1 LKATIR
7 QVLDWT
13 IAGGVTMKGVS
24 IMEVGGYFANN
35 ATLHEKAPEVD
46 TSNVSVGVYDPALAD
61 NPSLVQWTADLFDK
75 ASTMNNVYTVADA
88 GMQAGNYA
96 FQAAMRLDAK
106 YGNPVSNG
114 VLNMSI
120 QSHYFLQMG
129 MVRGQEM
136 IHSGMIKGQQAMN
149 NRLAS
154 VANSPIAAKMN
165 AFSAHMMTDPRL
177 VYSNY
182 YLNQARGYGSQ
193 AMNGVRHYGAQALDG
208 MKQLGNQGMTML
220 SNTNQ
225 WFQGKLSDVRTGLT
239 GISSSL
245 ADTRAV
251 QGIKDAAS
259 TVTEN
264 KYIKNAGKSLK
275 YIGKS
280 MGVLGTGISILDNT
294 AEFYREENKNKT
306 TLEKTGRVAGG
317 LAVDFGAVAVGA
329 AVGSAFPVVGTVA
342 GAVIGGVVAAG
353 INLFTDGELT
363 KKGRDLGEAAARKV
377 GETVD
382 TAKKK
387 VGETVDTAKKKVD
400 NFVSGVGNAIESGK
414 QAVEKAGEAIA
425 TGKKV
430 ADAIGGLF
438 SNPGDFRVGFG
449 R

>member
-1 LKATIR
+1 MEELKATIR

-13 IAGGVTMKGVS
+13 VTGGVTMKGVS

-46 TSNVSVGVYDPALAD
+46 TSKVSVGVYDPALAD

-182 YLNQARGYGSQ
+182 YLNQARAYGSQ
-193 AMNGVRHYGAQALDG
+193 AMNGVRHYGAQALGG

-220 SNTNQ
+220 TNTNQ
-225 WFQGKLSDVRTGLT
+225 WFQGKLPDIRASVN
-239 GISSSL
+239 GI
-245 ADTRAV
+245 
-251 QGIKDAAS
+251 AS
-259 TVTEN
+259 TVANN
-264 KYIKNAGKSLK
+264 KAVKGVVNFAKNGRLIPG
-275 YIGKS
+275 IGH
-280 MGVLGTGISILDNT
+280 GISIIDNSL
-294 AEFYREENKNKT
+294 ELVRQENS
-306 TLEKTGRVAGG
+306 EKTGWEKAGRVAGG
-317 LAVDFGAVAVGA
+317 LALDFAPVAVGA
-329 AVGSAFPVVGTVA
+329 GLGAIAGPPGAAIGAAVGFIATVGIAWGNLATG
-342 GAVIGGVVAAG
+342 GAVTEWAR
-353 INLFTDGELT
+353 DKGET
-363 KKGRDLGEAAARKV
+363 AMRKV

-382 TAKKK
+382 AAKQ
-387 VGETVDTAKKKVD
+387 KVD
-400 NFVSGVGNAIESGK
+400 DFVSGVGNAIESGK
-414 QAVEKAGEAIA
+414 QAVEKAGKAIA
-425 TGKKV
+425 AGKKA
-430 ADAIGGLF
+430 ADAIGDFF
-438 SNPGDFRVGFG
+438 SGAGDFIAGFG